1 MNWKYLAD
9 NKTDLPAVKYFL
21 GAALPAGAP
30 VALVLPLQPLAGE
43 GGAGGLQ
50 ELVLDGGDRGL
61 YHQGNQETES
71 RSTEGNFS
79 DQMKVQL
86 W

>member
-1 MNWKYLAD
+1 M
-9 NKTDLPAVKYFL
+9 KYFL

-30 VALVLPLQPLAGE
+30 VALVLPLQPLPGQ

-50 ELVLDGGDRGL
+50 ELVLDRRHCRL

-86 W
+86 